1 MVHQEIVGDDGS
13 HRLLWLPCVVVVL
26 VMVMLVTACS
36 PADGET
42 GGGVKAAGAGQDE
55 GPAGDE
61 ELSGDGVIAV
71 PEVTVDGRMIQPA
84 GHTGLWFE
92 TEPTD
97 PLEKLV
103 YDSQRFVGQPVVLEP
118 LGERAGLPEWEDLP
132 DPCHP
137 EVIMRMGE
145 LKLVPLEGGEA
156 AQGLAYC
163 AFYGEIE
170 DEYGDIVSSLWGTWD
185 ERESFVGDYSLQRVT
200 DLEYEFLDRG
210 ELADNIGCISV
221 SPEPVRGFFIWS
233 GAGELGDLDG
243 CLGSNNMLQVYLNVV
258 GGSLGV

>member
-26 VMVMLVTACS
+26 VMVMLVTACT
-36 PADGET
+36 PADSET

-55 GPAGDE
+55 GQAGDA

-71 PEVTVDGRMIQPA
+71 PEVTDDGRMIQPA

-118 LGERAGLPEWEDLP
+118 IGERALLPQWEDLP

-137 EVIMRMGE
+137 EVIKRMGE
-145 LKLVPLEGGEA
+145 LNLEPLEGGETELVS
-156 AQGLAYC
+156 AQCTFFG
-163 AFYGEIE
+163 GME
-170 DEYGDIVSSLWGTWD
+170 DETRSVESSLWGTWED
-185 ERESFVGDYSLQRVT
+185 MEFLLGEGSIQRSQA
-200 DLEYEFLDRG
+200 LEYEFSDQG
-210 ELADNIGCISV
+210 GLADEIGCISL
-221 SPEPVRGFFIWS
+221 SPRTIKGVFLWS
-233 GAGELGDLDG
+233 GGAQLGHYND
-243 CLGSNNMLQVYLNVV
+243 CLRSNNMLQVYLNVV
-258 GGSLGV
+258 GGTLNV